1 METGSRDGL
10 GPISASASAAEEM
23 PEQQHTQAEQ
33 DLIEVEKLNDEAKF
47 QEVFRKTFI
56 TEQKKT
62 AESGELWAL
71 ADMQI
76 PLGQPAKLIK
86 IFEPNNED
94 FRITEVANRLK
105 FVQPTPVILLAGAYK
120 ARGKTMAGIA
130 RAAYNTRSIVLDSGM
145 GSEIEKFTMRKGTQL
160 LGVCPDA
167 QVSFP
172 KISNRQPNELTN
184 GHTHFF
190 LIGREESTVDAL
202 EWGQESRIKYDL
214 A

>member
-1 METGSRDGL
+1 
-10 GPISASASAAEEM
+10 
-23 PEQQHTQAEQ
+23 
-33 DLIEVEKLNDEAKF
+33 
-47 QEVFRKTFI
+47 
-56 TEQKKT
+56 
-62 AESGELWAL
+62 
-71 ADMQI
+71 MQI

-86 IFEPNNED
+86 IFEPNHED

-130 RAAYNTRSIVLDSGM
+130 RAAYNTRSIILDSGM

-160 LGVCPDA
+160 LGICPDA

-172 KISNRQPNELTN
+172 KISNKQPNELTN

-190 LIGREESTVDAL
+190 LIGGEEDTVDAL

-214 A
+214 AQRIAKGRITGMGSSVAPPCKLVTVVVGDNDPSAIRDIEASMNANIPVIVLRGSHLSNNICS